1 MIRMHENKLKKQQ
14 QINKIA
20 YRTIHN
26 IQRVWRSKLKVK
38 KKNSM
43 EVSRVHG
50 YVCMQI
56 CVG

>member
-26 IQRVWRSKLKVK
+26 IQRIWRSKLKV
-38 KKNSM
+38 NPM

-56 CVG
+56 RIG